1 MISFLSGRLVE
12 KTERV
17 AIIESRDGIGWE
29 VFCAKSA
36 LKKMPQLGSQVKL
49 WTYLQLT
56 KDGAFCLYGFL
67 AREEK
72 GFFEALNDVAGIG
85 PKTALVI
92 MDVASVERLKAA
104 IASGDEALL
113 TRVSGIGSK
122 SAQRIIVELKTK
134 FKKDAMH
141 EGDIVADLDAEE
153 VLVELGYSR
162 REARA
167 ALEKVSGDVR
177 SAEQRIKE
185 ALRIMGKKA

>member
-1 MISFLSGRLVE
+1 
-12 KTERV
+12 
-17 AIIESRDGIGWE
+17 
-29 VFCAKSA
+29 
-36 LKKMPQLGSQVKL
+36 
-49 WTYLQLT
+49 
-56 KDGAFCLYGFL
+56 
-67 AREEK
+67 
-72 GFFEALNDVAGIG
+72 
-85 PKTALVI
+85 
-92 MDVASVERLKAA
+92 VASVERLKAA